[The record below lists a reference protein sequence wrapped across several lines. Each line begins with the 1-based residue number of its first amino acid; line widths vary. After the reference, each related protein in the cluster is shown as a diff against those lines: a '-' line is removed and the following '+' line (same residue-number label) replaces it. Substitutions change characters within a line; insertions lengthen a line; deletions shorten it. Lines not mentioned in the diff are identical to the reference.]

1 MLKTTVYDLPTRMFH
16 WLFASL
22 FISAILI
29 AKYVDDESPLYF
41 YHMLAGILLGCLV
54 ILRIFWGLVGTRYAR
69 FSSFALHPKELL
81 SYAKEFLGLNG
92 KTLHPGHNPASS
104 WAALVMLTAGLLLA
118 LSGVLMTSGFKEELE
133 DIHEILSDVFLATA
147 ITHVLGVLLHTL
159 RHKDAIAL
167 SMVHG
172 KKTQLDPELSP
183 LSTAPKAA
191 LAFGLIVCL
200 LTAYVLFH
208 YDSSTQQLTLLGRTL
223 ELAE

>member
-16 WLFASL
+16 WLFSSL

-81 SYAKEFLGLNG
+81 RYAKEFLG
-92 KTLHPGHNPASS
+92 KSASLHPGHNPASS
-104 WAALVMLTAGLLLA
+104 WASLIMLTAGLFLA

-133 DIHEILSDVFLATA
+133 DIHEILSDVFLVTA
-147 ITHVLGVLLHTL
+147 VAHVLGVLLHTL

-172 KKTQLDPELSP
+172 KKAQLDPRFSIP
-183 LSTAPKAA
+183 STAPKAA
-191 LAFGLIVCL
+191 LALGLLVCL
-200 LTAYVLFH
+200 LTATILFH
-208 YDSSTQQLTLLGRTL
+208 YDSSTRQLTLLGQTL